1 MVDLVNNI
9 VIKVSN
15 RSLDKE
21 KKYKKKSCK
30 SNKLDES
37 LWIWILYAITRYT
50 NIADEP
56 LSTYTKKMCEKATG
70 HDRMVEQST
79 GGDIGK

>member
-15 RSLDKE
+15 RALDKE
-21 KKYKKKSCK
+21 KNYKKKSCK

-37 LWIWILYAITRYT
+37 
-50 NIADEP
+50 P
-56 LSTYTKKMCEKATG
+56 
-70 HDRMVEQST
+70 
-79 GGDIGK
+79 